1 MHLAL
6 IDDHFL
12 LVQSLSGM
20 LSKYDFIT
28 SIQTFKSAQEY
39 LSTPHNPEPDIII
52 SDIMMP
58 NMNGIEFLTKLKK
71 DSPKTKIILLS
82 SIIEVQTIR
91 HALRVGANGYLSK
104 DASVEELADALL
116 TVHNGEQFIGESL
129 QKAIIRT
136 TLIEDQ
142 FVYRLSPREK
152 EVLNLVCS
160 GKTIKETAYEME
172 LSVNTVQTYYKTIMK
187 KFNVNRTADLIVF
200 AMQNGLYQP
209 GKY

>member
-20 LSKYDFIT
+20 LSKYDFIK

-39 LSTPHNPEPDIII
+39 LNTPHNPEPDIII

-71 DSPKTKIILLS
+71 DLPKTKIILLS

-116 TVHNGEQFIGESL
+116 TVYNGEQFIGESL